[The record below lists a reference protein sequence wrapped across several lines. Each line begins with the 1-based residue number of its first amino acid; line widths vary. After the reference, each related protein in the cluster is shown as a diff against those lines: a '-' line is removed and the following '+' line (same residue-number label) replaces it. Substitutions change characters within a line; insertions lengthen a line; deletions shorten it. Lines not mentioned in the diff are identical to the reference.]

1 MRTCASFIHTTSI
14 KWKCVLTMCCR
25 WGTSNET
32 IQKNETETK
41 ITIHPVYPLIFFAS
55 NSVLAILHYL
65 YTFGNVTFCL
75 GCVLT
80 TKYNSEDSMNNSD
93 SLRGL
98 DGRDQFQTSVVF
110 KGGRTFY
117 RKEILKA
124 KSMNTYFLQCVSVIV
139 CLSDRPYQISVAF
152 SPATF
157 SCRCLK
163 FLHTICLDMLYNYFW
178 SHFSNIQTLAF
189 LLMANLIHFSLK
201 ILNNF

>member
-1 MRTCASFIHTTSI
+1 M
-14 KWKCVLTMCCR
+14 
-25 WGTSNET
+25 
-32 IQKNETETK
+32 
-41 ITIHPVYPLIFFAS
+41 
-55 NSVLAILHYL
+55 
-65 YTFGNVTFCL
+65 TFCL

-110 KGGRTFY
+110 KGGGTLY

-178 SHFSNIQTLAF
+178 SHFSTFRLYLSF
-189 LLMANLIHFSLK
+189 
-201 ILNNF
+201 